1 MSTSRVNA
9 ILEQNHTE
17 STLGLFALI
26 QIGAITV
33 VLSLLLNNLH
43 ITPETN
49 AFICLAVAFIC
60 FFMCFHSANATPI
73 NVLKKSTNTIVFTVR
88 SGFIILPFIS
98 SYKIDKTKDFQIK
111 LISGNTTFSPWGN
124 HYQIEVSA
132 YGDFMVVNAEQYQLN
147 RGYDKI
153 TSQLIGQIKG
163 RIKKYVNS
171 NGNIDNEV
179 MEEICKEVKSEIS
192 DNFGVIFHEYA
203 SITAYR
209 IN

>member
-1 MSTSRVNA
+1 MSTARVNS
-9 ILEQNHTE
+9 ILEQNNTE
-17 STLGLFALI
+17 VTLGLFALI
-26 QIGAITV
+26 QIGAIVST
-33 VLSLLLNNLH
+33 LAYFFHTQGIN
-43 ITPETN
+43 PEAN
-49 AFICLAVAFIC
+49 AFICLSVTFIC
-60 FFMCFHSANATPI
+60 LFMCFHSANANPI
-73 NVLKKSTNTIVFTVR
+73 NVVKKNTNKISFIVH

-111 LISGNTTFSPWGN
+111 LISGNTTFSPWGS

-192 DNFGVIFHEYA
+192 DKFGVIFHEYA
-203 SITAYR
+203 SISAYR
-209 IN
+209 LN